1 MQRNIKLFPIYK
13 LFSYDILFYYAVSIL
28 FLTGVKGFSL
38 SQTALISSIYSF
50 AAILSQIPA
59 SIVADKI
66 GLRNSMIA
74 GNILIMI
81 WAIFYLTVPS
91 FSIIII
97 GEFCCAFGFALKGV
111 SESPFLYSSLKK
123 INKVSSFAKI
133 EGKGS
138 SLYFI
143 VEAVASIS
151 AGYLYFINPY
161 LPMIFTATC
170 ALTATILAFYMKPIK
185 NVEKAKASTKERFT
199 EMFSG
204 FKFIFNSKRLHAIL
218 IFACVFYGIR
228 ALSNL
233 YIKTFLNDINVSSTL
248 FGYIFAFA
256 SIASA
261 IGSLVQDKI
270 ERRHRNKTLTTIAI
284 TYILSFVLIGMLAL
298 IFKNYNVLLTVGI
311 IVFMIQSLINGAYRI
326 IIKEYVSRY
335 TTSSIR
341 PKLMSIYYLAESFG
355 SAILMFV
362 ASKTIDLAPIGVS
375 YCVFGFCLFIVMIV
389 ILNYMNSRMGLDP
402 SKYGKS
408 DRMDL
413 QESQGI

>member
-1 MQRNIKLFPIYK
+1 MQRNIKLFPVYK

-28 FLTGVKGFSL
+28 FLTGAKGFSVSQAALL
-38 SQTALISSIYSF
+38 SSRYSF

-66 GLRNSMIA
+66 GLRTSMIT

-81 WAIFYLTVPS
+81 WAIFYLTIPT

-123 INKVSSFAKI
+123 LNKVSDFAKV
-133 EGKGS
+133 ESKGS

-143 VEAVASIS
+143 VEAVASIA

-161 LPMIFTATC
+161 LPMIFSATC
-170 ALTATILAFYMKPIK
+170 ALIATVLAFYMKPIK
-185 NVEKAKASTKERFT
+185 TAEKDKKTTKERFEET
-199 EMFSG
+199 FGG
-204 FKFIFNSKRLHAIL
+204 FKFIFKSKRLHAIL
-218 IFACVFYGIR
+218 IFACVFYGVLS
-228 ALSNL
+228 LSNM

-248 FGYIFAFA
+248 FGYIFA
-256 SIASA
+256 IASVA
-261 IGSLVQDKI
+261 SAVGSMVQDKI
-270 ERRHRNKTLTTIAI
+270 EKKHRNKTLTTISI
-284 TYILSFVLIGMLAL
+284 TYILSFVLLGMLAL
-298 IFKNYNVLLTVGI
+298 IFKNYNVLLTAGI
-311 IVFMIQSLINGAYRI
+311 IVFLIQSLIKGAYRI

-341 PKLMSIYYLAESFG
+341 SKLMSIYYLAESFG
-355 SAILMFV
+355 SAILMFI
-362 ASKTIDLAPIGVS
+362 ASKTIDLVPIGVS
-375 YCVFGFCLFIVMIV
+375 YCVFGFSLFIVMIL

-413 QESQGI
+413 QEE